1 MRPLSIGGVKPPRWS
16 EPVASIPT
24 RTEAPVGG
32 AGRSGGHS
40 GGGIVPTARWGARLI
55 SGESLEGAEV
65 GIEVLDPLVA
75 AIGLIVA
82 AVVVVFLLTPPKL
95 RGSIGRSNA
104 FSNSNLLVAA
114 VVGLAKSAGAG
125 AEFAE
130 VNVGDLGLAEVA
142 P

>member
-1 MRPLSIGGVKPPRWS
+1 MGEVKPPRWS
-16 EPVASIPT
+16 EPVVPIPT
-24 RTEAPVGG
+24 RVEAPVGG
-32 AGRSGGHS
+32 SGRSGGHS
-40 GGGIVPTARWGARLI
+40 SGGIVPTARWGVRLI

-65 GIEVLDPLVA
+65 RIEVLDPLATV
-75 AIGLIVA
+75 IGIVA

-95 RGSIGRSNA
+95 RGSVGRSNA

-142 P
+142 L

>member
-1 MRPLSIGGVKPPRWS
+1 ML
-16 EPVASIPT
+16 
-24 RTEAPVGG
+24 
-32 AGRSGGHS
+32 
-40 GGGIVPTARWGARLI
+40 PTARWGVRLI

-65 GIEVLDPLVA
+65 RIEVLDPLA
-75 AIGLIVA
+75 TIIGIVA

-95 RGSIGRSNA
+95 RGSVGRSNA
-104 FSNSNLLVAA
+104 FSNSNLPVAV

-142 P
+142 L